1 MTASD
6 VLTYLDKL
14 QVQLTLTPDGQ
25 LRCQAPRGVM
35 TIVLQGTIKTCKGL
49 LTELLTTGEDLPLPK
64 RVSLPAT
71 DYSRFLT
78 WQTGKVPAS
87 AQLMAGP
94 LPAPIYHDVP
104 GVPDTVLGP
113 PCPKNGCKPNALSKS
128 SQPLSTYYRRT
139 RLCVRCLC
147 RLKNQL
153 PDFQATT
160 TGEDDLR
167 LL

>member
-6 VLTYLDKL
+6 VLTYLEKL

-25 LRCQAPRGVM
+25 LRCQAPRGVLTM
-35 TIVLQGTIKTCKGL
+35 VLQGTIKTCKGL

-64 RVSLPAT
+64 GVSLPET
-71 DYSRFLT
+71 DYRRFLT

-87 AQLMAGP
+87 QFMVAP
-94 LPAPIYHDVP
+94 LPKPVCHDMP

-113 PCPKNGCKPNALSKS
+113 PCKKKGCEPTAMGKS
-128 SQPLSTYYRRT
+128 GQSRSTYYRRT

-147 RLKNQL
+147 RLKNEL

-160 TGEDDLR
+160 TGEDDALR